1 MLTFLSPH
9 ANRHSISFLA
19 FPQQYH
25 QRKEHVHEEMRKE
38 AESLKTADVDEF
50 GDGKCAPYQRFLWD
64 LLEKPTTSIA
74 ARVSR
79 LSGKGRLGCV
89 ISR

>member
-1 MLTFLSPH
+1 
-9 ANRHSISFLA
+9 
-19 FPQQYH
+19 
-25 QRKEHVHEEMRKE
+25 MRKE

-74 ARVSR
+74 ARVRRS
-79 LSGKGRLGCV
+79 LGRL
-89 ISR
+89 RDFLHP